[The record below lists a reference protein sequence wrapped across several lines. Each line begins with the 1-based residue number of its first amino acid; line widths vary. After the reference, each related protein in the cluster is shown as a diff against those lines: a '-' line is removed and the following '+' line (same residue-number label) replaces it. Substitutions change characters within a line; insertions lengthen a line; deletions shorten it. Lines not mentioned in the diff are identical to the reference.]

1 MTRGTSVVP
10 KRRASLVKSATVANV
25 ALVTSQSPPAPADS
39 AAPRE
44 RHLPAA
50 TLPERLEDRRGW
62 GAVSAAIHIL
72 LVVLLVWPWASH
84 DAPVIE
90 TPQGAGGPGPAGGGG
105 GGHRGT
111 GGQDRVHYVKVAPP
125 PEPTPP
131 PKPVPQQVAIKPPQP
146 KPEVVPP
153 PPVKPPEPQVQEAK
167 AELKPMEIPK
177 AADPIAPTPGVGGG
191 TGSDGTNGS
200 GPGRGGGV
208 GAGIGTGRGSGI
220 GPGTGGGNQA
230 NYPPTPTEL
239 FIPPLPMPDKV
250 RGFHLVAEF
259 DIDSTGKVMGFNF
272 THTRDGGYNKRLE
285 EVLNSFKFRP
295 GTKPDGTPIRMKAQI
310 VYDF

>member
-1 MTRGTSVVP
+1 MGMTRGTLVVP
-10 KRRASLVKSATVANV
+10 KRRTSLVKPGTEAKV
-25 ALVTSQSPPAPADS
+25 ALVASVPAAPS
-39 AAPRE
+39 RPRE

-50 TLPERLEDRRGW
+50 TLPERLEDRRFS
-62 GAVSAAIHIL
+62 GAVSTAIHIL
-72 LVVLLVWPWASH
+72 VVVLLVWPWARH
-84 DAPVIE
+84 NDPVIE
-90 TPQGAGGPGPAGGGG
+90 RPQGAGGPGPAGGGG

-111 GGQDRVHYVKVAPP
+111 GGQDQVHYVKAAPP
-125 PEPTPP
+125 PVPTPP

-146 KPEVVPP
+146 KPEIVPP
-153 PPVKPPEPQVQEAK
+153 PQVKPPEPQVVEAK
-167 AELKPMEIPK
+167 VELKQMEIPK

-191 TGSDGTNGS
+191 TGADGTNGS

-259 DIDSTGKVMGFNF
+259 DIDSTGKVLGMNF
-272 THTRDGGYNKRLE
+272 THTRDGGYNRRLE

-310 VYDF
+310 IYDF